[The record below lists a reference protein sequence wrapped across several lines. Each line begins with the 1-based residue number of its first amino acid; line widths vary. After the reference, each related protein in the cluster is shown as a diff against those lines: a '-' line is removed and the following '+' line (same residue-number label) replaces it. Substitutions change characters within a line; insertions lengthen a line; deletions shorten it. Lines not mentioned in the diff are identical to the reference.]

1 MEFFDI
7 QDKIKKI
14 TIEVLKL
21 GVTPAEISVETP
33 FFSTSP
39 DRPGLIED
47 SLAILEISS
56 CIAEEFDIAPGELRE
71 EDFQNISTLSSAIAE
86 KVNV

>member
-1 MEFFDI
+1 MEFIDI
-7 QDKIKKI
+7 QNKIKTI

-21 GVTPAEISVETP
+21 GVDPLEISIETP
-33 FFSTSP
+33 FFSISP
-39 DRPGLIED
+39 DKPGLIED

-56 CIAEEFDIAPGELRE
+56 RIAEEFDIAPGELRE
-71 EDFQNISTLSSAIAE
+71 EDFQNIATLSAAIAE